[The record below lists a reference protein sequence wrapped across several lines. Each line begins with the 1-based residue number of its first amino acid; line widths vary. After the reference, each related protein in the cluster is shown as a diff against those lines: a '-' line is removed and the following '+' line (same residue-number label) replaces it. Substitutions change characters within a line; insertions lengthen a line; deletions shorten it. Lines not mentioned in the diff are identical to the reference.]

1 MTAYGVP
8 EQDWKVFREL
18 REVALERLCE
28 RALGDAMAVIEK
40 RDESHHKRFLE
51 LFDLLVDRNQDIA
64 RGFDAPRRSAMLAQ
78 LSFIHSLELLESD
91 ELARLSA
98 STLEAIESRA
108 KLL

>member
-1 MTAYGVP
+1 MMHYGFP
-8 EQDWKVFREL
+8 ERDWKVFREL

-28 RALGDAMAVIEK
+28 RALGDAMAVIEN
-40 RDESHHKRFLE
+40 RDEPHHKRFLE

-78 LSFIHSLELLESD
+78 LSFIHSLGLLESD